1 MRKFGLIAAILGF
14 GLLGLALLLR
24 GYLTLGPWAWLPGVV
39 LLSGGATLFVFSR
52 WATHDS
58 VVAAPKAQPPAGLDT
73 ARLLDNFEQRF
84 AELKGRKASARVLG
98 DLYSL
103 GTQLEQRGRGVQA
116 TAVYRHLARIDATYR
131 DVNLR
136 LGRLMDAERVK
147 PKSAPPAGPS
157 PSVPTPQRSSAES
170 ATQSSPMSAPAAAK
184 AAADKVAPSKAPAAP
199 VPAPGARDIAAAA
212 DAGSAGAVVDVGDV
226 QRLGRYQL
234 EREIGRGAM
243 GVVYLGRDTAINRLV
258 AIKAIPL
265 ASEFSESELADAR
278 SRFFREAE
286 TAGRLNHPNIVTI
299 YDVGEERGLAYIA
312 MEYLKGRHLSDYA
325 SSDALLEPRKVLE
338 LIGRTAQALG
348 FAHKQQVVHRDIKPA
363 NIMLNQRGI
372 VKVMDFGIAKV
383 IGERGLTRTG
393 VQLGTV
399 YYMSPE
405 QVKGQA
411 ADARSDIYALGVTL
425 YELLTA
431 HVPFQAASE
440 FDVLTDHVHKAP
452 PLPSTFNA
460 KIPKGIEGVVLK
472 ALEKRPEDRFQSVE
486 EFAAALDNPEAW
498 ESYVPRA
505 AALEAQ
511 GSVAT
516 QEISSLPT
524 GHAIRAPQPPAPGT
538 TLPPPAPARNA
549 TTMRAGIAAFL
560 GILVLGIGGLV
571 YFNRVSTA
579 RGLSSPPATRPIA
592 KAPSETPAEA
602 PPAAEPAAASEPK
615 PATEHLTI
623 PAKTEIRIHIPS
635 ALEASA
641 ANENQLIP
649 AIVDEAVSVGGK
661 TVLNKGSEASIVLS
675 KVAGSKKSP
684 KVQFQL
690 SNLRIGGKI
699 YKVRSDA
706 FEFNGSG
713 HGKRA
718 GKLEGIGNA
727 FGALGGG
734 KHNDVS
740 MELPSGTEMRFVLKA
755 VVPITLP

>member
-1 MRKFGLIAAILGF
+1 MVGTEVGNYRIEQKLGE
-14 GLLGLALLLR
+14 
-24 GYLTLGPWAWLPGVV
+24 
-39 LLSGGATLFVFSR
+39 GGM
-52 WATHDS
+52 
-58 VVAAPKAQPPAGLDT
+58 
-73 ARLLDNFEQRF
+73 
-84 AELKGRKASARVLG
+84 
-98 DLYSL
+98 
-103 GTQLEQRGRGVQA
+103 GT
-116 TAVYRHLARIDATYR
+116 VYRAREIH
-131 DVNLR
+131 
-136 LGRLMDAERVK
+136 
-147 PKSAPPAGPS
+147 
-157 PSVPTPQRSSAES
+157 
-170 ATQSSPMSAPAAAK
+170 
-184 AAADKVAPSKAPAAP
+184 
-199 VPAPGARDIAAAA
+199 
-212 DAGSAGAVVDVGDV
+212 
-226 QRLGRYQL
+226 L
-234 EREIGRGAM
+234 ER
-243 GVVYLGRDTAINRLV
+243 TV
-258 AIKAIPL
+258 AIKVL
-265 ASEFSESELADAR
+265 NSELAGKANIVE
-278 SRFFREAE
+278 RFKAEAK
-286 TAGRLNHPNIVTI
+286 AQANLNHTNVATL
-299 YDVGEERGLAYIA
+299 YAFLQEHGNAMMV
-312 MEYLKGRHLSDYA
+312 MEYVDGENFQQMVNRRG
-325 SSDALLEPRKVLE
+325 ALPSEEVVPLFK
-338 LIGRTAQALG
+338 QALAG
-348 FAHKQQVVHRDIKPA
+348 VGAAHEMGIVHRDIKPA